1 MTGNPLLVNVT
12 QTADIRGVGIGSR
25 SQGGTPQINRNLTKI
40 VGIVGA
46 FQWGAEGLVSS
57 PSGGYDFT
65 NGKQIMETLFPFA
78 PDDCYNELADLPL
91 GKVRFYNVR
100 GSDATLGT
108 VTLDDASNA
117 DSLVVTAR
125 YASVYTDKIKI
136 TVTANATTSTSR
148 DVKVDVYAP
157 DGTTVMVT
165 NTYAAVQAADGTVTD
180 PSDPYVT
187 FAKKSGATT
196 QAAVQANVALT
207 AGSLG
212 TLSAARYGLGLTAF
226 STLTGPDIIVPIGVA
241 AATCDAL
248 NELVQTAADS
258 DGGYGKTFIP
268 ATEIGLVKADALAAA
283 ALIRSRAIRYPW
295 PETVRSV
302 SYALRGYST
311 GPTNVTTAP
320 GAAIAC
326 AIQNVDPWTPAAMR
340 YAERSFRRVVS
351 LPSTAPA
358 SQSDVADLLEGG
370 VMTISGTTNYGFVP
384 HKEVC
389 TGIDTDTSLPYD
401 GSTVRYVDQVKADL
415 SSALESDLLTP
426 LDLNLSTG
434 DLGPNTRG
442 IVAKIV
448 AYFEREKREGH
459 IVASINTTDGSASPA
474 YTVDPFGSA
483 TPQDIG
489 NGLWSIDIAFR
500 KTANADFIL
509 LNYRHGTFINIQKNG

>member
-1 MTGNPLLVNVT
+1 MIGNPLLVNVT

-108 VTLDDASNA
+108 VTLDDASSA

-125 YASVYTDKIKI
+125 YATTHTFKVSTI
-136 TVTANATTSTSR
+136 ANATTSTSR

-165 NTYAAVQAADGTVTD
+165 NTYLAVQVADGTVTD
-180 PSDPYVT
+180 PGDPFVT
-187 FAKKSGATT
+187 FAKKSGATA
-196 QAAVQANVALT
+196 QAAVQSNVVVP

-226 STLTGPDIIVPIGVA
+226 STLTGPDIIVPIGIA

-248 NELVQTAADS
+248 NEIVQTAHDS
-258 DGGYGKTFIP
+258 DGGYGKTFIA

-283 ALIRSRAIRYPW
+283 ALIRGRAIRYGW
-295 PETVRSV
+295 PETVRGV
-302 SYALRGYST
+302 SYAFRGYST

-370 VMTISGTTNYGFVP
+370 VMVISKTSNYGFVP
-384 HKEVC
+384 HSEIC
-389 TGIDTDTSLPYD
+389 TGINPDTSLPYD
-401 GSTVRYVDQVKADL
+401 GSEVRYTDQVKADIAA
-415 SSALESDLLTP
+415 ALEPDLLTP
-426 LDLNLSTG
+426 LDLNLATG
-434 DLGPNTRG
+434 ELGPNTRG
-442 IVAKIV
+442 IKAKIV
-448 AYFEREKREGH
+448 SYFERERREKH
-459 IVASINTTDGSASPA
+459 IVEGINTTDGSASPA
-474 YTVDPFGSA
+474 YDVDATGSA
-483 TPQDIG
+483 TPQDVA
-489 NGLWSIDIAFR
+489 NGLWQIDIAFR
-500 KTANADFIL
+500 KTQDAKFIL
-509 LNYRHGTFINIQKNG
+509 LNYQHGTFINIQKNG